1 MSPYLGYG
9 IAIGILAVIVFFS
22 GRVVIRNIRSQL
34 KERAL
39 VPDAEVDARVTDAI
53 QLRKSQRK

>member
-1 MSPYLGYG
+1 MSPYLGYT

-34 KERAL
+34 KL
-39 VPDAEVDARVTDAI
+39 VPDAEADARVTDAI
-53 QLRKSQRK
+53 QQKRSQRK